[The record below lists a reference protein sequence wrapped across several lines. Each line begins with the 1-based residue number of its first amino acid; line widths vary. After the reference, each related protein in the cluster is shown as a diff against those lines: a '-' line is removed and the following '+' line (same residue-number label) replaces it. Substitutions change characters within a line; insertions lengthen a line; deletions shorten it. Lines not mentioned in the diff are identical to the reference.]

1 MPGLL
6 MDMFPPV
13 GSACCKAALL
23 NSNEVYRKN
32 CRSRVRVG
40 QIYGK
45 IYERENFFAV
55 SALWDEQGR
64 QNFCNFCAMRSFLRL
79 SRHVI
84 LLATLGTLYLAVGCS
99 SLKECAG
106 TSAEGNMG
114 SVINSPYD
122 DFAPVLYG
130 ANQLLFTSNRNGGK
144 SSIYRDSLTNFGEDV
159 YTSDFL
165 QGLFSVPELVLN
177 PPLNTYD
184 NDGTSSFY
192 YDPKNNRVEMYFS
205 SFDLA
210 ENKADADIFMCTF
223 ANGQWSQKKAVT
235 GGINSKGWDAQPAIS
250 PDGQKLVFA
259 SDRAGGYGGVD
270 LYMSSRRA
278 DGSWS
283 VPVNLGTTINS
294 RFDDITPVLAT
305 DRKLYYATQAFSA
318 DRTFDIVMSEPTG
331 TDWTPPVAL
340 PFPINSQS
348 DEISPGMW
356 GDSVLFASN
365 RPGGCGGY
373 DLYSMRLCNDV
384 LVRGE
389 VLSPARFQPYDY
401 ISVRDTDGNPLKT
414 VPVTAGHFETYVPAR
429 RTLVIRYE
437 NNCYTGEPIEQVIE
451 TPCAVEP
458 VVIKTRFDVPD
469 RVVRLSFDSYE
480 IPFFVTGYYRPNTTE
495 NLEDLRL
502 RFAYNLFGSN
512 DSTRYIEFPD
522 DAYTSFAAEV
532 DRAMVEAV
540 DAVEHEYALF
550 EGLCNDGR
558 GMLDITIEG
567 FADPRGF
574 TPVARYAGSEIT
586 DAEQSLYVRPG
597 MAMDNQ
603 LLSTLRAYYSMLTL
617 RSMLQH
623 NSDYAQY
630 RDRIRFHIKGSGVAD
645 EPVPYELQRKIVITI
660 RPTQE

>member
-1 MPGLL
+1 MQSFSRL
-6 MDMFPPV
+6 
-13 GSACCKAALL
+13 
-23 NSNEVYRKN
+23 YRH
-32 CRSRVRVG
+32 
-40 QIYGK
+40 I
-45 IYERENFFAV
+45 I
-55 SALWDEQGR
+55 
-64 QNFCNFCAMRSFLRL
+64 FCA
-79 SRHVI
+79 
-84 LLATLGTLYLAVGCS
+84 ALGTLYLATACS

-106 TSAEGNMG
+106 TSAEGNIG
-114 SVINSPYD
+114 SVVNSPYD

-144 SSIYRDSLTNFGEDV
+144 SSIYRDSLANFGEDV

-165 QGLFSVPELVLN
+165 QGFFAAPELVLN

-192 YDPKNNRVEMYFS
+192 YDPQNNRVEMYFS
-205 SFDLA
+205 SFHHAD
-210 ENKADADIFMCTF
+210 NKNDADIYMCTF
-223 ANGQWSQKKAVT
+223 ANEQWSQKTAVT
-235 GGINSKGWDAQPAIS
+235 GGVNSQGWDAQPAIS
-250 PDGQKLVFA
+250 PDGKRLVFA

-270 LYMSSRRA
+270 LYASSRRA

-283 VPVNLGTTINS
+283 APVNLGSTINS
-294 RFDDITPVLAT
+294 RFDDVTPLLTV

-318 DRTFDIVMSEPTG
+318 ERTFDIVMSEYTG
-331 TDWTPPVAL
+331 NDWTPPVAL

-348 DEISPGMW
+348 DELSPGMW
-356 GDSVLFASN
+356 GDSVMFASN

-389 VLSPARFQPYDY
+389 VISPVRFRPYDY
-401 ISVRDTDGNPLKT
+401 ISVLDADGMLLKT
-414 VPVTAGHFETYVPAR
+414 VPVTAGRFETTVPAR

-437 NNCYTGEPIEQVIE
+437 NNCYKGEPITQTIE

-458 VVIKTRFDVPD
+458 VVVKTRFEVPD
-469 RVVRLSFDSYE
+469 RIVTLSFDSYE

-522 DAYTSFAAEV
+522 DSYTSFAAEV
-532 DRAMVEAV
+532 DRAMGDAVEAV
-540 DAVEHEYALF
+540 ENEYTLF
-550 EGLCNDGR
+550 GGACDDGR

-617 RSMLQH
+617 RSMLQR
-623 NSDYAQY
+623 NPAYAQY
-630 RDRIRFHIKGSGVAD
+630 GNRIRFHTKGSGVAD
-645 EPVPYELQRKIVITI
+645 EPAPYELQRKIVVTI
-660 RPTQE
+660 RPAQE